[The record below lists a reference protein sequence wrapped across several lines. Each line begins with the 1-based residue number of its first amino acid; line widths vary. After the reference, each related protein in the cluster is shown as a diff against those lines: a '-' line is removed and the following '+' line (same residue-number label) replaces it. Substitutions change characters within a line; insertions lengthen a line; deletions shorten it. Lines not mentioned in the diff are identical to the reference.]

1 MITIIAKFNVL
12 NGSVDEFKKCAVNVV
27 RYTRKEKG
35 NLAYNIYQSREDAT
49 KFTFIEEWLNDTA
62 IEQHNNAKHFLQFL
76 EDIKPL
82 TDGDVQIEQLTKVP
96 SVFCW
101 LRDLWIYTIIT
112 LMYLQII

>member
-27 RYTRKEKG
+27 RV
-35 NLAYNIYQSREDAT
+35 
-49 KFTFIEEWLNDTA
+49 TFIEEWLNDTA
-62 IEQHNNAKHFLQFL
+62 IDQHNNAKHFLQFL

-96 SVFCW
+96 SVFC
-101 LRDLWIYTIIT
+101 
-112 LMYLQII
+112 

>member
-12 NGSVDEFKKCAVNVV
+12 NGSV
-27 RYTRKEKG
+27 
-35 NLAYNIYQSREDAT
+35 
-49 KFTFIEEWLNDTA
+49 TFIEEWLNDTA

-96 SVFCW
+96 SVFC
-101 LRDLWIYTIIT
+101 
-112 LMYLQII
+112 

>member
-27 RYTRKEKG
+27 RDTRKEKG
-35 NLAYNIYQSREDAT
+35 NLAYKIYQSREDAT

-62 IEQHNNAKHFLQFL
+62 IEQHNNA
-76 EDIKPL
+76 L

-96 SVFCW
+96 SVFC
-101 LRDLWIYTIIT
+101 
-112 LMYLQII
+112 